1 MSKVYIIKNNNG
13 ITCGCVERA
22 RDIAPFVFFTN
33 VLSIDDSSLDYDYDI
48 VDLLECDRSKED
60 VVAHLSNFSY
70 TLQQIVLNQF
80 GIEIIE
86 EDIWNYEEYLHNKQ

>member
-1 MSKVYIIKNNNG
+1 MSKVYIIKDNNG
-13 ITCGCVERA
+13 IIYGCVERA
-22 RDIAPFVFFTN
+22 RDIAPFVFFTDF
-33 VLSIDDSSLDYDYDI
+33 LSINASNLDYDYDI

-70 TLQQIVLNQF
+70 TLQKIMLNQF

-86 EDIWNYEEYLHNKQ
+86 EDIWNYEEYLHNKE